1 MTKKPYQIAFDPGTM
16 GCGYSI
22 WQNNKWLKAETIIP
36 KGQDHLAK
44 LRDLQEKLTEFYMN
58 LLNEPGSVVS
68 RVIIEEW
75 ERFIPRFK
83 VTAMLKS
90 AEGRGVLISVT
101 SLFCKDIC
109 FVNKQQ
115 ASKREAQWL
124 AKKNGVIGSS
134 HALDAYYLGILGGF
148 GLG

>member
-1 MTKKPYQIAFDPGTM
+1 MTEKPYKIAFDPGMM
-16 GCGYSI
+16 GCGYSV
-22 WQNNKWLKAETIIP
+22 WQNSKWLKVGTIIP
-36 KGQDHLAK
+36 KGCDHLTK
-44 LRDLQEKLTEFYMN
+44 LKDLQEKLTAFYID
-58 LLNEPGSVVS
+58 LLNEPNSSIG

-75 ERFIPRFK
+75 ERFIPRIK
-83 VTAMLKS
+83 IASMLKS

-109 FVNKQQ
+109 FLNKKQ

-124 AKKNGVIGSS
+124 AKVNGVSGSN

-148 GLG
+148 